1 MRPSIV
7 IGACWTAL
15 ILLGSAAPALAQ
27 SNDPASLTQDE
38 EDRIREAQDPSAR
51 IAVFMELAG
60 ERLERFNAIR
70 LAPPDPAAP
79 NRGATLDLLLSQYIS
94 LDDEMKRWIQDQFDT
109 VHDMRKGL
117 RALIDEEPKQL
128 ALLNQVQQAPNRYQ
142 PDYQQSLRDAIADL
156 NDTLNGATQAL
167 ADQEKKFGEI
177 KRQEKVDAKA
187 AKQAAEEEKKRQKD
201 ERKLRKKE
209 ERKGAPDD
217 EDQNY

>member
-128 ALLNQVQQAPNRYQ
+128 ALLNHVQQAPNRYQ